1 LASPGEPFLEGALIQ
16 AGDRWPTA
24 AFGAS
29 GKAWAVDVSMWPT
42 HEPYQHLSEA
52 VDLSAAAP
60 VSARGAAGFLSRAE
74 RGSLRFVDGFLDDVA
89 EHVRFMNK
97 ELSVA

>member
-1 LASPGEPFLEGALIQ
+1 MQ

-24 AFGAS
+24 AFGAT

-42 HEPYQHLSEA
+42 HEPYRHLGDV
-52 VDLSAAAP
+52 VDLAIAPARCRHAAP
-60 VSARGAAGFLSRAE
+60 PGFLSRAE

>member
-1 LASPGEPFLEGALIQ
+1 MSSTSLGA
-16 AGDRWPTA
+16 RPC
-24 AFGAS
+24 
-29 GKAWAVDVSMWPT
+29 P
-42 HEPYQHLSEA
+42 
-52 VDLSAAAP
+52 
-60 VSARGAAGFLSRAE
+60 ARGAAGFLSRAE

>member
-1 LASPGEPFLEGALIQ
+1 M
-16 AGDRWPTA
+16 
-24 AFGAS
+24 
-29 GKAWAVDVSMWPT
+29 SMWPT
-42 HEPYQHLSEA
+42 HEPYQHLA
-52 VDLSAAAP
+52 DVVDLAAATP

-89 EHVRFMNK
+89 EHVRVMNE